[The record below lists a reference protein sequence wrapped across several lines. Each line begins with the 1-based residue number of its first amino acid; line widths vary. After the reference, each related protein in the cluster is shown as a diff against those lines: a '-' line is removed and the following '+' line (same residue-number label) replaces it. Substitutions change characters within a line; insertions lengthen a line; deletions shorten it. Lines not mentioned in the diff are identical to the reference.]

1 MSIPVDHEKRPYIY
15 FNSDLS
21 LMMVQHQN
29 DFVADIF
36 KKSNSDQ
43 NISNVSGIKDKNSY
57 LVQWKVQYHIHR
69 YPIMLKHKSCTNFLF
84 SPSFERYID
93 IDFRT
98 AEFVIRASK
107 DERVVARIPSG
118 MISVSFKGKHK
129 SMEAIPALASR
140 ICFFSESQIR
150 VMTKEG
156 LDCILDYEQMI
167 LVSATAVDNMSVN
180 DFDHP
185 HFYLEKLPRKRDEV
199 IKRLVRMRNNIKL

>member
-1 MSIPVDHEKRPYIY
+1 M
-15 FNSDLS
+15 
-21 LMMVQHQN
+21 
-29 DFVADIF
+29 
-36 KKSNSDQ
+36 
-43 NISNVSGIKDKNSY
+43 KDKNSH
-57 LVQWKVQYHIHR
+57 LIQWKVLHHIHR

-84 SPSFERYID
+84 SPSFERFID

-98 AEFVIRASK
+98 AEFVIRSSK

-118 MISVSFKGKHK
+118 MLSVSFKGKHK

-156 LDCILDYEQMI
+156 LDCILDYEKMI

-185 HFYLEKLPRKRDEV
+185 HFYFEKLPRKRDEV
-199 IKRLVRMRNNIKL
+199 IKRLVRMRNNIKLQRAHMRRRLKYDGATDEEADNKIKCQIYEQMFTVDYL